1 MTAPRVLLVDDDTD
15 LLKLLSIRLESENY
29 DVDTAESGEE
39 ALTHVM
45 KSRPDV
51 VVTDLK
57 MDGMDGMELLA
68 TLHREASTIPV
79 IIMTAHGTIPDA
91 VEATKRGAFSFVT
104 KPVEKDQLLDELEKA
119 LGTYRQTGA
128 EVPVDAEAEIITR
141 NSTMRD
147 LIAKATKAA
156 KSRISVLLSG
166 ESGTGKEL
174 FARHIHNVSG
184 RPGRFVPVNCGA
196 IPDSLLESELFGHV
210 RGAFTGANE
219 ARDGLIK
226 LADSGTLFLD
236 EIGDM
241 PLPLQAK
248 LLRVLQEGKIRP
260 LGTGDEISVDIQVVS
275 ATHRNLRKSV
285 QEGEFREDLFY
296 RLNVLPLDV
305 PPLRERLEDIP
316 LLADY
321 FLEQLARESS
331 HQQHVFAPEAMEIL
345 ISASWP
351 GNVRQLNN
359 LVQQTVAL
367 ATGPVITS
375 TQVADA
381 LGESGSMLSFDEA
394 REEFTRQYLIQLL
407 KITGGNVSR
416 AARLAER
423 NRTDFH
429 KLLKRHDIEASR
441 FKEKKT

>member
-1 MTAPRVLLVDDDTD
+1 MSAPRILLVDDDTD

-39 ALTHVM
+39 ALSHVM

-57 MDGMDGMELLA
+57 MGGMDGMELLT

-104 KPVEKDQLLDELEKA
+104 KPVEKDQLLAELEKA
-119 LGTYRQTGA
+119 LGTYRKAGSEA
-128 EVPVDAEAEIITR
+128 SADSHAEIITR
-141 NSTMRD
+141 NSTMQD
-147 LIAKATKAA
+147 LIAKASRAA
-156 KSRISVLLSG
+156 SSQIPVLLSG

-174 FARHIHNVSG
+174 FARHIHNMSG
-184 RPGRFVPVNCGA
+184 RSGKFVPVNCGA
-196 IPDSLLESELFGHV
+196 IPESLLESELFGHL
-210 RGAFTGANE
+210 RGAFTGADK
-219 ARDGLIK
+219 AREGLIK
-226 LADSGTLFLD
+226 LADEGTLFLD

-241 PLPLQAK
+241 PMPLQAK
-248 LLRVLQEGKIRP
+248 LLRALQEGKIRP
-260 LGTGDEISVDIQVVS
+260 LGASDEISVDIQVVS
-275 ATHRNLRKSV
+275 ATHRNLKKAV
-285 QEGEFREDLFY
+285 EDGNFREDLFY
-296 RLNVLPLDV
+296 RLNVLPLAV
-305 PPLRERLEDIP
+305 PPLRDRLEDIP

-321 FLEQLARESS
+321 FLEEIARESG
-331 HQQHVFAPEAMEIL
+331 QEQHVFAPEAMELL

-351 GNVRQLNN
+351 GNVRQLHN

-381 LGESGSMLSFDEA
+381 LGESGSLMSFDEA
-394 REEFTRQYLIQLL
+394 RDEFTRQYLIQLL
-407 KITGGNVSR
+407 KMTGGNVSR
-416 AARLAER
+416 AAKLAER

-429 KLLKRHDIEASR
+429 KLLKRHDIEAST
-441 FKEKKT
+441 F